1 MCVIHKKGIC
11 GTASAPAKCHRR
23 KGGAAPPPPLE
34 GVDAPP
40 SMEEELAALASAS
53 DLLSLAPDDE
63 VVGELLQAH
72 GALARALWI
81 TRTLAAKALAAA
93 SAAAEDEEA
102 EREEKLGWVEDTEKY
117 EERWRGGRWRE
128 EYLRKRGLPSAD
140 ARGAN
145 AEGGETIA
153 RGIGEGGEMVDPLV
167 ETGAMEDALCAV
179 CGGGDS
185 EAPNEILFCERCEVA
200 VHQDCYGVAE
210 VPEGDWLCWPCH
222 VAEANEV
229 ERGLPPSRP
238 PRWLREAGDGSLY
251 DPRPSCCLCP
261 VKRGALRAVVE
272 PERLAPAPRAQP
284 ADAVAPMD
292 ADDDAKAEAKSIDA
306 AATPPAT
313 PAATPAATAA
323 ANPRRRAHAGVA
335 GGCTTRGAGG
345 FRTRAQRQG
354 AASRASR

>member
-1 MCVIHKKGIC
+1 
-11 GTASAPAKCHRR
+11 
-23 KGGAAPPPPLE
+23 
-34 GVDAPP
+34 
-40 SMEEELAALASAS
+40 MEEELAALAINR
-53 DLLSLAPDDE
+53 LLSLAPDDE

-81 TRTLAAKALAAA
+81 TRTLAAKALAAP

-102 EREEKLGWVEDTEKY
+102 EREEKLDDGWTASGRR
-117 EERWRGGRWRE
+117 RWRGGRWRE

-238 PRWLREAGDGSLY
+238 RDGS
-251 DPRPSCCLCP
+251 
-261 VKRGALRAVVE
+261 A
-272 PERLAPAPRAQP
+272 RLETGP
-284 ADAVAPMD
+284 
-292 ADDDAKAEAKSIDA
+292 
-306 AATPPAT
+306 
-313 PAATPAATAA
+313 
-323 ANPRRRAHAGVA
+323 
-335 GGCTTRGAGG
+335 CTTRG
-345 FRTRAQRQG
+345 RPVVCVR
-354 AASRASR
+354 